1 LGRTALLIDEA
12 FAAHRA
18 APGHPERP
26 ERIHALLP
34 FADLSGLVRPDPRPA
49 TRDEVLAVHAPAHW
63 SAVAD
68 SAARPFT
75 FYDPDT
81 SAGPRSFE
89 TALLAAGG
97 VLELVDAV
105 VEGRADN
112 GFAAI
117 RPPGHHA
124 ERNRVMGFCL
134 FNHVAI
140 AARHLQ
146 RAHGVERIAVLDF
159 DAHHGNGTQDIFWND
174 PDVLYVS
181 LHEHPFYPG
190 TGSAAERGGGA
201 GEGATVNLPL
211 AAGSGDAEVLD
222 ALRSAALPAVLQFSP
237 DFLLLSAGFDA
248 HRADPLANLEMTEAG
263 FAELGRAVMD
273 AAADRCGGRVA
284 AVLEGGYDLPAL
296 PTCVGA
302 FLGEMRG
309 VSTRE
314 EEAA

>member
-1 LGRTALLIDEA
+1 LPRTALVIDEA
-12 FAAHRA
+12 YGEHRA
-18 APGHPERP
+18 APGHPERAD
-26 ERIHALLP
+26 RIRALLP
-34 FADLSGLVRPDPRPA
+34 FAQEPGLLRVAPRPA
-49 TRDEVLAVHAPAHW
+49 TREEILAVHAEAHW
-63 SAVAD
+63 TAVAD
-68 SAARPFT
+68 SAGRPFT
-75 FYDPDT
+75 FYDLDT

-89 TALLAAGG
+89 TALLASGG
-97 VLELVDAV
+97 VLELADAV
-105 VEGRADN
+105 ASGHADN
-112 GFAAI
+112 GFAAV

-124 ERNRVMGFCL
+124 ESDRVLGFCL
-134 FNHVAI
+134 FNHVAV

-146 RAHGVERIAVLDF
+146 RVHGMERIAVLDF
-159 DAHHGNGTQDIFWND
+159 DAHHGNGTQEIFWED

-222 ALRSAALPAVLQFSP
+222 ALRTAALPAVRSFAP

-248 HRADPLANLEMTEAG
+248 HRADPLANLEMTDAG
-263 FAELGRAVMD
+263 FTDVGRAVMD
-273 AAADRCGGRVA
+273 AAADCCGGRVA

-296 PTCVGA
+296 RASFRA
-302 FLGEMRG
+302 FLDEMRG
-309 VSTRE
+309 VTTRE